1 MLHESQC
8 LIGVFKHREDSSK
21 YDARRSIFDDI
32 RGVWI
37 ADETLSRVFV
47 ISPQLR
53 SKRRKKIVKNYT
65 Y

>member
-1 MLHESQC
+1 MFYKTVQE
-8 LIGVFKHREDSSK
+8 IE
-21 YDARRSIFDDI
+21 YDI

-65 Y
+65 N